1 MGNSRPRGGLS
12 ATCLLAVSAL
22 TLAGCGDDSGLAR
35 TFGLT
40 RDAPNEFTVTT
51 QAPLSMPPDF
61 ALRPPEPGAPRP
73 MEQSEARQAEET
85 LAPQT
90 ALVAPQ
96 ARLSAGQQALVQ
108 QAGPPAAPGIRQEVN
123 REAHAQQ
130 AASDSFMNHVLFWRQ
145 PTPPGI
151 VVDPQKE
158 AQRLREN
165 AALGQSPE
173 VGDTPIIQPR
183 RKGWFEDLF

>member
-1 MGNSRPRGGLS
+1 MGNSRLRGGLS
-12 ATCLLAVSAL
+12 ATCLLTVSAL
-22 TLAGCGDDSGLAR
+22 TLAGCGGGGGLAR

-73 MEQSEARQAEET
+73 MEQSESKQAEEA

-90 ALVAPQ
+90 ALAAPQ
-96 ARLSAGQQALVQ
+96 TGLSPGQQALVQ
-108 QAGPPAAPGIRQEVN
+108 EAGPPVAPGIRQEVN
-123 REAHAQQ
+123 QEAHAQ
-130 AASDSFMNHVLFWRQ
+130 AAANDSFMNHLLFWRR

-151 VVDPQKE
+151 VVDPRKE
-158 AQRLREN
+158 AQRLRED

-183 RKGWFEDLF
+183 KKGWFEDLF

>member
-1 MGNSRPRGGLS
+1 MGNPRLHRLS
-12 ATCLLAVSAL
+12 PTACLLTVTSLA
-22 TLAGCGDDSGLAR
+22 LAGCGDNGLSR
-35 TFGLT
+35 TFGLV

-61 ALRPPEPGAPRP
+61 RLRPPEPGAPRP
-73 MEQSEARQAEET
+73 MEQSEALQAEEA

-90 ALVAPQ
+90 ALAIPQ
-96 ARLSAGQQALVQ
+96 SGLSAGQQALVQ

-123 REAHAQQ
+123 QEARN
-130 AASDSFMNHVLFWRQ
+130 AAAANDTFMDKVLFWR
-145 PTPPGI
+145 PTPPAGI

-158 AQRLREN
+158 AQRLRQN

-173 VGDTPIIQPR
+173 IGNTPIIQPR
-183 RKGWFEDLF
+183 RQGWFEGLF

>member
-1 MGNSRPRGGLS
+1 MGNPRLYCRPP
-12 ATCLLAVSAL
+12 AACLLITTAVA
-22 TLAGCGDDSGLAR
+22 LAGCGDSGMSR
-35 TFGLT
+35 TFGLV

-73 MEQSEARQAEET
+73 MEQSEALQAEEA

-90 ALVAPQ
+90 ALAGPETS
-96 ARLSAGQQALVQ
+96 LSAGQQELVQ
-108 QAGPPAAPGIRQEVN
+108 QAGPPVAGGIRQQVN
-123 REAHAQQ
+123 QEAR
-130 AASDSFMNHVLFWRQ
+130 AAVAANNTFMDKLLFWRRPQ
-145 PTPPGI
+145 PPGI

-158 AQRLREN
+158 AQRLRQN
-165 AALGQSPE
+165 AALGESPE
-173 VGDTPIIQPR
+173 IGDTPIIQPK

>member
-1 MGNSRPRGGLS
+1 MGNSRLHRGLP
-12 ATCLLAVSAL
+12 AAYLLTITAL
-22 TLAGCGDDSGLAR
+22 TLAGCGGDGGLAR

-61 ALRPPEPGAPRP
+61 SLRPPEPGAPRP
-73 MEQSEARQAEET
+73 MEQSEARQAEEA

-90 ALVAPQ
+90 ALAAPQ
-96 ARLSAGQQALVQ
+96 AGLSAGQQALVQ
-108 QAGPPAAPGIRQEVN
+108 QAGPPVAPEIRQEVN
-123 REAHAQQ
+123 QEARAQA
-130 AASDSFMNHVLFWRQ
+130 AASDSFMNHVLFWRR
-145 PTPPGI
+145 PTPAGI

-158 AQRLREN
+158 ARRLREN

-183 RKGWFEDLF
+183 RKGWLEDLF

>member
-1 MGNSRPRGGLS
+1 MLFCGLPAAGLLTLS
-12 ATCLLAVSAL
+12 ALA
-22 TLAGCGDDSGLAR
+22 LAGCGSDSGMAR

-61 ALRPPEPGAPRP
+61 SVRPPEPGAPRP
-73 MEQSEARQAEET
+73 MEQSEAKQAEET

-96 ARLSAGQQALVQ
+96 PGLSAGQQALVQ
-108 QAGPPAAPGIRQEVN
+108 QAGPPVAPGIRQQVN
-123 REAHAQQ
+123 QDARAEQ
-130 AASDSFMNHVLFWRQ
+130 AASDSFMNHLLFWRRS
-145 PTPPGI
+145 PPPGI
-151 VVDPQKE
+151 VVDPTKE
-158 AQRLREN
+158 SKRLREN

-173 VGDTPIIQPR
+173 IGDTPIIQPR
-183 RKGWFEDLF
+183 KKGWFEDWF